1 MPARPSQSESCYRL
15 VRPLLARPSGFANI
29 LACYWAIIT
38 LVAWGALAGTAN
50 VGYMIKDLD
59 SIRRHLYFAVLEACV
74 LCVTLFG
81 NVLCWLAF
89 GLGRD
94 AYMSVQRGGGLPKSG
109 QAMET

>member
-1 MPARPSQSESCYRL
+1 L
-15 VRPLLARPSGFANI
+15 VSLPLSLLAST
-29 LACYWAIIT
+29 LMTACYWAIIT
-38 LVAWGALAGTAN
+38 LLAWGALAGTADI
-50 VGYMIKDLD
+50 GYLIKDLD

-89 GLGRD
+89 GLGRN
-94 AYMSVQRGGGLPKSG
+94 AYMTVKRGGGLPKSG